1 MQKVLS
7 ILLINLIFVF
17 VYSQIEDN
25 LDLSNE
31 LLNDR
36 EIQKYMK
43 SFEKFKRYFR
53 SLDDTSESSEDSEE
67 SSGEESTDIEEPG
80 ESSDLG
86 SNDESSDLGSND
98 ESSDLGSNDES
109 SDLESNDESSD
120 LESNDESSD
129 IGSNDESS
137 DLGSNDESSDLG
149 SNDESSDLGSN
160 DESSDLGSNDESGEE
175 SGEDTSTQTP
185 TQTPPTYSPSTQ
197 TPTQTP
203 PTYAPSTQT
212 PTESPTQA
220 PTQTPPA
227 YNTTQPYT
235 PTPSYGYTFIHIL
248 LFSNYRIHTYYRPIV
263 ITFTLYVVYR
273 GYSPFTTITFT
284 LRLVFILFRGLQES
298 NETYTNTTSACI
310 FDSIDETTGIC
321 KYNCSANTEREP
333 SRVESLNDYKF
344 DGQSFELGSN
354 FTISDLALET
364 SKNLI
369 YANSTVS
376 KIISLQNG
384 VVFNNDTSTFSI
396 RGKLKGIDTD
406 TIPFSFLDKSK
417 GENDTTKVNVRCTVI
432 NKDEDDFQ
440 IKCDPDVDLQTYING
455 TIGVLDDGE
464 TAIYLNM
471 TEFQNYVNIHKSD
484 DNVNNNNNIKYR
496 KNSSGLSGGAIAG
509 IVIACAVILIL
520 VSLIL
525 MCIRKPKRDENN
537 NSSVVG
543 LRTVDNF
550 TE

>member
-1 MQKVLS
+1 ML
-7 ILLINLIFVF
+7 
-17 VYSQIEDN
+17 
-25 LDLSNE
+25 
-31 LLNDR
+31 
-36 EIQKYMK
+36 
-43 SFEKFKRYFR
+43 FR
-53 SLDDTSESSEDSEE
+53 S
-67 SSGEESTDIEEPG
+67 
-80 ESSDLG
+80 
-86 SNDESSDLGSND
+86 
-98 ESSDLGSNDES
+98 
-109 SDLESNDESSD
+109 
-120 LESNDESSD
+120 
-129 IGSNDESS
+129 
-137 DLGSNDESSDLG
+137 
-149 SNDESSDLGSN
+149 
-160 DESSDLGSNDESGEE
+160 
-175 SGEDTSTQTP
+175 
-185 TQTPPTYSPSTQ
+185 
-197 TPTQTP
+197 
-203 PTYAPSTQT
+203 
-212 PTESPTQA
+212 
-220 PTQTPPA
+220 A

-248 LFSNYRIHTYYRPIV
+248 LFANYRIHTYYRPIV

-273 GYSPFTTITFT
+273 GYSPFSTITFT

-354 FTISDLALET
+354 FTISDLALEN
-364 SKNLI
+364 SNNLI
-369 YANSTVS
+369 FANSTVS

-396 RGKLKGIDTD
+396 RGQLKGIDTD

-484 DNVNNNNNIKYR
+484 DNTNNNNIRYR

>member
-1 MQKVLS
+1 M
-7 ILLINLIFVF
+7 INLIFVF

-212 PTESPTQA
+212 PTQAPTQA
-220 PTQTPPA
+220 PTQTP
-227 YNTTQPYT
+227 TQSPPTYRPNPT
-235 PTPSYGYTFIHIL
+235 PTPTPTPYSSSTSINVL
-248 LFSNYRIHTYYRPIV
+248 LFTNYHTNIYNRPMIITFNLYIAYSGFTPALRV
-263 ITFTLYVVYR
+263 TFTLK
-273 GYSPFTTITFT
+273 
-284 LRLVFILFRGLQES
+284 LVFIIYRGLQES
-298 NETYTNTTSACI
+298 NENSTETNTTTSCTLQ
-310 FDSIDETTGIC
+310 SLDEGSGIC
-321 KYNCSANTEREP
+321 RYNCSADTEQMP
-333 SRVESLNDYKF
+333 TRVESLNDYVF
-344 DGQSFELGSN
+344 DNKSFEIGSN
-354 FTISDLALET
+354 FTISELALET
-364 SKNLI
+364 SKNLV

-396 RGKLKGIDTD
+396 RGQLKGIDTD
-406 TIPFSFLDKSK
+406 TIPFTFVDKSK

-440 IKCDPDVDLQTYING
+440 IKCDPDEDLQAYING
-455 TIGVLDDGE
+455 TIGILDDGE
-464 TAIYLNM
+464 TGIFLNM

-484 DNVNNNNNIKYR
+484 DNVNNNNNIKFR

-520 VSLIL
+520 VSLII